1 MTAGAAV
8 LAPTRFCRP
17 YSLLRAASRE
27 EKEGVRG
34 ARIVWPR
41 KQPTPAEP
49 VKSARETTFLVS
61 HSQVVQLNEC
71 RVSHAVGSKS
81 SKVIALPLLNAVKF
95 QLYLSTAENH
105 GLSHENSVRNGRG
118 RASTDGHIRHS
129 QARLTAVSSSGW
141 ARRRIAP
148 GVDRVRMPA

>member
-1 MTAGAAV
+1 M
-8 LAPTRFCRP
+8 
-17 YSLLRAASRE
+17 
-27 EKEGVRG
+27 RG

-61 HSQVVQLNEC
+61 HSQVVQLNE
-71 RVSHAVGSKS
+71 SHAVGSKS

-95 QLYLSTAENH
+95 QLYLFHCRKPRSI
-105 GLSHENSVRNGRG
+105 SHENSVRNGRG